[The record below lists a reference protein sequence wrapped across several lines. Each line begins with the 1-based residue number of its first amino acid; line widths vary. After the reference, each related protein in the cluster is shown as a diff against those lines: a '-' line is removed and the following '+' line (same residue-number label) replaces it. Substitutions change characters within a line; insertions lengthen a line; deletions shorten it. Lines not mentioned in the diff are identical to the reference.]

1 MGMHEHL
8 VSYFLDGSDEI
19 SPEFYGRVPEEK
31 RHPPGADMHHLS
43 IAFTSDHTMQTDVVP
58 H

>member
-1 MGMHEHL
+1 MHEHL

-19 SPEFYGRVPEEK
+19 SPEFYGRVPGEK